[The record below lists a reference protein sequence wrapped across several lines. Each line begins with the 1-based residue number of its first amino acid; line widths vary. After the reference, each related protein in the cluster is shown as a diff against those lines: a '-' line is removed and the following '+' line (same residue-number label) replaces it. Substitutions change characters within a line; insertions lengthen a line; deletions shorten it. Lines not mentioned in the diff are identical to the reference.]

1 MNIVAGATRTPEY
14 LAINPSGKIPLLMV
28 PGRGPIAESHAIIN
42 FLAEGTPLM
51 PADKYERALVWQ
63 WLGFEQYQLE
73 PGVATVRFWLKSL
86 KKTPEELGEKYVER
100 FQRGAEALAVL
111 EKGLTGRRWL
121 VGENATLAD
130 IALFAYT
137 HVADEAGLPLRRLSR
152 DRRLDR
158 GVQAA
163 AVVLADHGG
172 LRRNWR
178 WNGMNWLA
186 LPNLLEQIRD
196 NQSEQLARQREAL
209 EFQRSQLELV
219 RRQSERTEKIQDRA
233 EELQAR
239 GAGIMTIARRSLAIV
254 LPVVILLIAYL
265 TWLIFR

>member
-1 MNIVAGATRTPEY
+1 MGYVLYDYLPSGNGYKCRLVMKALGIPYELRQMNIVAGATRTPEY

-28 PGRGPIAESHAIIN
+28 PGRGPIAESQAIIN

-137 HVADEAGLPLRRLSR
+137 HVADEAGYRFSDYP
-152 DRRLDR
+152 
-158 GVQAA
+158 
-163 AVVLADHGG
+163 
-172 LRRNWR
+172 
-178 WNGMNWLA
+178 
-186 LPNLLEQIRD
+186 
-196 NQSEQLARQREAL
+196 
-209 EFQRSQLELV
+209 
-219 RRQSERTEKIQDRA
+219 
-233 EELQAR
+233 
-239 GAGIMTIARRSLAIV
+239 AIV
-254 LPVVILLIAYL
+254 AWIAEFKRLPWYSPITEA
-265 TWLIFR
+265 